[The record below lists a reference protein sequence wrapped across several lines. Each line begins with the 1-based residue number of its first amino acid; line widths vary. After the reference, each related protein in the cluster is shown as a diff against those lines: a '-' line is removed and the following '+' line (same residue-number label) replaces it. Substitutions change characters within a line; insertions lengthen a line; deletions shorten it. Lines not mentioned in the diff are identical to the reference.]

1 MKGNF
6 SIKKNPLYTYLF
18 VGCLLE
24 PGIEIWQ
31 FFKNDFLF
39 QIFGDF
45 IFKKKIIESTTKNF
59 KNLATEQNFCT
70 QKKEKRKKRRVTRW
84 KNPPPP
90 QKKSDNWTPKSV
102 IE

>member
-1 MKGNF
+1 MKGKYF
-6 SIKKNPLYTYLF
+6 IKKNPLYTYLF

-45 IFKKKIIESTTKNF
+45 FFKKKSYNPQPKISKIWLPSKNF
-59 KNLATEQNFCT
+59 AP
-70 QKKEKRKKRRVTRW
+70 KKKKKRKKKRRVPRW
-84 KNPPPP
+84 KNPP
-90 QKKSDNWTPKSV
+90 KKK
-102 IE
+102 

>member
-31 FFKNDFLF
+31 FFDFT
-39 QIFGDF
+39 GDF
-45 IFKKKIIESTTKNF
+45 FFKKKSYNPQPKISKIWLPSKNF
-59 KNLATEQNFCT
+59 AP
-70 QKKEKRKKRRVTRW
+70 KKKKKRKKKTCPTVG
-84 KNPPPP
+84 KSP
-90 QKKSDNWTPKSV
+90 QKKVTIGHQNQLSNN
-102 IE
+102 IL